1 MGAEL
6 GLVEAVNEGL
16 VLGTLVSV
24 IVGKGVGQRLGRADG
39 RAVEGAAVMPE
50 KVHCGGLTGMH

>member
-1 MGAEL
+1 MET
-6 GLVEAVNEGL
+6 VNEGL
-16 VLGTLVSV
+16 GLGTLVST

-39 RAVEGAAVMPE
+39 RAVEGAAVTPE